1 MAEDVKASPE
11 GPHSGQVAHANNFRG
26 GVTIAVLA
34 LVLLMS
40 TFIISSPTVPRVLAI
55 VVALV
60 GVATA
65 AGFVPVRGPQDFYGG
80 LVLMLLAI
88 LALVSSAELPGQRS
102 FAFGPGTAP
111 RLFAGLLAAFGG
123 AVTLVGVFSDGPV
136 IEKYKIRGPA
146 LVVVAIFLFAALV
159 RPFGLVAATYVA
171 FIVSI
176 MGSSE
181 MKWIESLI
189 AAAVMTL
196 FCYLLFV
203 KLLGLPFQLW
213 PQPNGVDIL
222 VSQFAD
228 IFKQTWIIMGKLV
241 PFR

>member
-1 MAEDVKASPE
+1 MAEDVKPSQE
-11 GPHSGQVAHANNFRG
+11 GPHSGLVAHANNFRG

-40 TFIISSPTVPRVLAI
+40 TFIVSSPTVPRVLAI
-55 VVALV
+55 LTALV

-65 AGFVPVRGPQDFYGG
+65 AGFIPIRGPQDFYGG
-80 LVLMLLAI
+80 LVLVLLAI
-88 LALVSSAELPGQRS
+88 LALVSSAELPGQRG

-111 RLFAGLLAAFGG
+111 RLFSGLLAAFGA
-123 AVTLVGVFSDGPV
+123 AVTLVGVFYDGPV

-146 LVVVAIFLFAALV
+146 LVVVAIFLFAALI

-171 FIVSI
+171 FIISI

-213 PQPNGVDIL
+213 PQSNGVDIL
-222 VSQFAD
+222 VGQFAE
-228 IFKQTWIIMGKLV
+228 IFKQTWIILGKLV